1 MNSKSFVVEDWCS
14 SNTKVDYI
22 TFTEYYTF
30 LSTTALPREVYAM
43 LSTGGDTATI
53 NQLKRDPWLPLN
65 QLGPQGEVHGALP
78 ISVWA
83 VGLPRDDLTAAAFI
97 PFQPPSTGQD
107 WDLPGHLP
115 AYIFLNNIPTTHT
128 TIYKGYHGL
137 HAKNLPAKGFGLD
150 KDVLPVSLINVVL
163 VSVGEEG
170 KEAGPVVPV
179 YHTITALVSMGE
191 EEIDESDG
199 RRLDRMPRYCLISS
213 CMCGHASIAAS

>member
-1 MNSKSFVVEDWCS
+1 MVEDRCS

-83 VGLPRDDLTAAAFI
+83 VGLPRDDLAAAAFI

-107 WDLPGHLP
+107 WDLPGELP
-115 AYIFLNNIPTTHT
+115 ANPACIFFTYNPTNHT
-128 TIYKGYHGL
+128 TSYEGYHGL
-137 HAKNLPAKGFGLD
+137 LITHLPAKGFGLD

-213 CMCGHASIAAS
+213 CTCGHASIAAS